1 MRRRQR
7 PQLQIR
13 HHYMRINGEK
23 VRIDPMKTDLP
34 DRCKK
39 VWAEAILGCKC
50 ELVERVAP

>member
-39 VWAEAILGCKC
+39 VWAEAMLGCKC